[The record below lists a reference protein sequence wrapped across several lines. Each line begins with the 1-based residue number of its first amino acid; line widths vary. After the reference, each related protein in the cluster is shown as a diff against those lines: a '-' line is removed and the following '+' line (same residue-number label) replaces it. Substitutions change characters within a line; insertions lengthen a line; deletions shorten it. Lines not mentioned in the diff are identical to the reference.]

1 MMLQTQLYEQHNVLS
16 PRLRAHPQRHSIR
29 QQQQH
34 RTAKHQH
41 QQQRHQNRC
50 RPPRSFLDDAIEAA
64 PPSSPDPSLVNED
77 LLPTPASKRT
87 FAAADFAALWV
98 TLVISIT
105 TYYLAASLVDM
116 GMSWW
121 QGVLTV
127 FFGNLLTLVPMVLN
141 AHPGTKYGIPFPVL
155 ARASFGIKG
164 SNLPSLSRALVA
176 CGWFGIQTWIGGSSI
191 HQMLQSLAG
200 SSSII
205 SSSSVIPWLGIT
217 GVQLGCFLAFWVLQ
231 VAIIVRGIDCIKE
244 VEKLSAPIL
253 VGLAAALLVWAVTTA
268 GGLGPMLSA
277 PSQFGPGM
285 PLEGRFW
292 QVAVPAVTAN
302 VGYWATL
309 SLNIPDFSRY
319 AVSQRAQLLGQAA
332 GLPPFM
338 ALFSFIGLAVTSA
351 TVVIYGAPVVDPV
364 QLLSHM
370 TQPLAV
376 CVSLFGLIL
385 ATLTTN
391 IAANVVAPANAIVN
405 LAPRVISFT
414 TGGLI
419 TALLGLAA
427 GAVCDALEAHG
438 QQRRLCQLAALLGLC
453 VMPWKLMA
461 SSGGFVKWLVG
472 YSALLG
478 PVVGVVLADYYL
490 IRKRVL
496 AIDDL
501 YSMDPAGRYWYQGGY
516 NVAALLA
523 VAAGVLPCLPG
534 LLASVGLAASPG
546 PVFGAIYDCAWFV
559 GVAVS
564 MLVYCGCMRMSG
576 AGAAAGTGGE
586 PGLAAS

>member
-1 MMLQTQLYEQHNVLS
+1 MCAT
-16 PRLRAHPQRHSIR
+16 
-29 QQQQH
+29 
-34 RTAKHQH
+34 
-41 QQQRHQNRC
+41 
-50 RPPRSFLDDAIEAA
+50 
-64 PPSSPDPSLVNED
+64 D

-127 FFGNLLTLVPMVLN
+127 FVGNLLTLVPMVLN
-141 AHPGTKYGIPFPVL
+141 AHAGTKYGIPFPVL

-191 HQMLQSLAG
+191 HQMLQAVAG
-200 SSSII
+200 SSL
-205 SSSSVIPWLGIT
+205 SSRGSVISWLGIT
-217 GVQLGCFLAFWVLQ
+217 GAQLGCFLAFWVLQ
-231 VAIIVRGIDCIKE
+231 VAIIVRGIDCIKQ
-244 VEKLSAPIL
+244 VEKFSAPIL
-253 VGLAAALLVWAVTTA
+253 VGLAAALLIWAVTTA

-285 PLEGRFW
+285 PLQGRFW

-370 TQPLAV
+370 KQPVAV

-405 LAPRVISFT
+405 VAPRAITFT
-414 TGGLI
+414 TGGII
-419 TALLGLAA
+419 T
-427 GAVCDALEAHG
+427 
-438 QQRRLCQLAALLGLC
+438 ALLGLC
-453 VMPWKLMA
+453 VMPWRLMG
-461 SSGGFVKWLVG
+461 SSGGFVNWLVA

-490 IRKRVL
+490 VRGRRL
-496 AIDDL
+496 DMDDL
-501 YSMDPAGRYWYQGGY
+501 YSMSPSGRYWYTGGY
-516 NVAALLA
+516 NVAALVA
-523 VAAGVLPCLPG
+523 VVAGVLPCLPG
-534 LLASVGLAASPG
+534 LMASVGLTGSIG
-546 PVFGAIYDCAWFV
+546 PVFSGIYDCAWFV

-564 MLVYCGCMRMSG
+564 TMVYCCCMGLSSRH
-576 AGAAAGTGGE
+576 AAGT
-586 PGLAAS
+586 AAA

>member
-1 MMLQTQLYEQHNVLS
+1 M
-16 PRLRAHPQRHSIR
+16 
-29 QQQQH
+29 
-34 RTAKHQH
+34 
-41 QQQRHQNRC
+41 
-50 RPPRSFLDDAIEAA
+50 
-64 PPSSPDPSLVNED
+64 
-77 LLPTPASKRT
+77 
-87 FAAADFAALWV
+87 
-98 TLVISIT
+98 ISIT

-200 SSSII
+200 SSSNISSS

-217 GVQLGCFLAFWVLQ
+217 GMQLGCFLAFWVLQ

-364 QLLSHM
+364 RLLSHM

-419 TALLGLAA
+419 TALLGL
-427 GAVCDALEAHG
+427 
-438 QQRRLCQLAALLGLC
+438 C

-461 SSGGFVKWLVG
+461 SSGGFVNWLVG

-490 IRKRVL
+490 VRKRQLDV
-496 AIDDL
+496 DDL
-501 YSMDPAGRYWYQGGY
+501 YSMDPGGRYWYQGGY

-534 LLASVGLAASPG
+534 LLASVGLAGSPG

-576 AGAAAGTGGE
+576 AGAAAGAGGG